1 MMMKKIKLKG
11 FTLIEILVVLMILGL
26 LTAVIAINVLPSQE
40 RAREDKAKADI
51 RLLEQALE
59 LYRLDMISYPNSREG
74 LQALV
79 TVPEPEAIMGVPI
92 GAAKSVPLCILL

>member
-59 LYRLDMISYPNSREG
+59 LYRLDMILS
-74 LQALV
+74 L
-79 TVPEPEAIMGVPI
+79 IHI
-92 GAAKSVPLCILL
+92 

>member
-1 MMMKKIKLKG
+1 MMMKKIKFKG

-51 RLLEQALE
+51 RL
-59 LYRLDMISYPNSREG
+59 
-74 LQALV
+74 
-79 TVPEPEAIMGVPI
+79 
-92 GAAKSVPLCILL
+92 

>member
-40 RAREDKAKADI
+40 RAREDKACLLYTSDAAD
-51 RLLEQALE
+51 
-59 LYRLDMISYPNSREG
+59 D
-74 LQALV
+74 
-79 TVPEPEAIMGVPI
+79 
-92 GAAKSVPLCILL
+92 

>member
-1 MMMKKIKLKG
+1 MMKKIKLKG

-51 RLLEQALE
+51 RLLEQAL
-59 LYRLDMISYPNSREG
+59 RF
-74 LQALV
+74 
-79 TVPEPEAIMGVPI
+79 
-92 GAAKSVPLCILL
+92 LLL

>member
-79 TVPEPEAIMGVPI
+79 TLSLIHI
-92 GAAKSVPLCILL
+92 

>member
-40 RAREDKAKADI
+40 RAREDKARADI

-59 LYRLDMISYPNSREG
+59 L
-74 LQALV
+74 
-79 TVPEPEAIMGVPI
+79 
-92 GAAKSVPLCILL
+92 

>member
-59 LYRLDMISYPNSREG
+59 LVLI
-74 LQALV
+74 
-79 TVPEPEAIMGVPI
+79 
-92 GAAKSVPLCILL
+92 

>member
-79 TVPEPEAIMGVPI
+79 TLSLIHISEPTRLV
-92 GAAKSVPLCILL
+92 

>member
-1 MMMKKIKLKG
+1 MTMKNKLKG

-26 LTAVIAINVLPSQE
+26 LTAVIAINVLLSQE

-51 RLLEQALE
+51 RLLEQVLE

-74 LQALV
+74 LQALD
-79 TVPEPEAIMGVPI
+79 
-92 GAAKSVPLCILL
+92 SS

>member
-59 LYRLDMISYPNSREG
+59 LYRLDMISLS
-74 LQALV
+74 L
-79 TVPEPEAIMGVPI
+79 IHI
-92 GAAKSVPLCILL
+92 

>member
-59 LYRLDMISYPNSREG
+59 LYRLDMISYPNSRE
-74 LQALV
+74 V
-79 TVPEPEAIMGVPI
+79 F
-92 GAAKSVPLCILL
+92 KLL

>member
-40 RAREDKAKADI
+40 RAREDKARADI

-59 LYRLDMISYPNSREG
+59 LYRLDMISYPNSRAVSYTHLRAHE
-74 LQALV
+74 
-79 TVPEPEAIMGVPI
+79 T
-92 GAAKSVPLCILL
+92 

>member
-59 LYRLDMISYPNSREG
+59 PVSYTHLTLPTSR
-74 LQALV
+74 
-79 TVPEPEAIMGVPI
+79 
-92 GAAKSVPLCILL
+92 SV

>member
-79 TVPEPEAIMGVPI
+79 TVPELSLIHI
-92 GAAKSVPLCILL
+92 

>member
-59 LYRLDMISYPNSREG
+59 L
-74 LQALV
+74 
-79 TVPEPEAIMGVPI
+79 
-92 GAAKSVPLCILL
+92 